1 MDSSPEPI
9 EPANL
14 RFLRLLVTG
23 MTVVM
28 VVGLLALVVLLVM
41 RFRDDGPILPENL
54 ALEDG
59 VAAQAVTM
67 GDGWVAIVTED
78 NRILIHDRITG
89 ALLQEVEL
97 SPGAFD
103 ASVGE

>member
-1 MDSSPEPI
+1 MDESPEPI

-14 RFLRLLVTG
+14 RFLRYLVTG
-23 MTVVM
+23 MMVVM
-28 VVGLLALVVLLVM
+28 VVGLVTLVVLLVM

-54 ALEDG
+54 TLQDG

-67 GDGWVAIVTED
+67 GDGWVAIVTTD

-89 ALLQEVEL
+89 AVRQEVVL
-97 SPGAFD
+97 SPGAFG
-103 ASVGE
+103 ASAGD

>member
-41 RFRDDGPILPENL
+41 RFREDGPILPENL

-59 VAAQAVTM
+59 VSAQAVTM

-89 ALLQEVEL
+89 ALRQEVVL
-97 SPGAFD
+97 SPGAFG
-103 ASVGE
+103 ASVSE